1 MAGTSNSGR
10 KRVSKEL
17 MKLRGTERAG
27 RGMEITVHGE
37 KITQF
42 RQCQYVQGYDTLNER
57 QKKIFKFSCEQL
69 IALKLLEKAYL
80 PGMIFYAKEFDTYLN
95 ADADTERNGRYI
107 LERGASGEVIGTTEN
122 PSVKHRNKALE
133 NIIRL
138 GSNYGFT
145 PVDRQRIRMEHGNTA
160 DPKINMINIIMD
172 GKKKEAPDDQ

>member
-1 MAGTSNSGR
+1 M
-10 KRVSKEL
+10 
-17 MKLRGTERAG
+17 
-27 RGMEITVHGE
+27 
-37 KITQF
+37 
-42 RQCQYVQGYDTLNER
+42 
-57 QKKIFKFSCEQL
+57 
-69 IALKLLEKAYL
+69 KLLEKAYL

-95 ADADTERNGRYI
+95 ADADIERNGRYI

-172 GKKKEAPDDQ
+172 GKKKEAPDEQKS